1 MLLYGLAAVEFSPAQ
16 LAVIIV
22 MAVLLVALTVVNLLF
37 IVWLRGHMER
47 RLSGELQEER
57 ERLMEQLEGMKSG
70 VLPAA
75 GEEEEPTPPQ
85 PHKLQDSASQRKRE
99 LLLEKM
105 DLMKE
110 SDKAARKREE
120 SQE

>member
-1 MLLYGLAAVEFSPAQ
+1 MVLNGLAAVEFSPAQ

-22 MAVLLVALTVVNLLF
+22 MAVLLIALTVVNVLF

-75 GEEEEPTPPQ
+75 EEEEPVPPK
-85 PHKLQDSASQRKRE
+85 PHKLQDSVSQRKRE

-105 DLMKE
+105 DVMKAT
-110 SDKAARKREE
+110 DKSARKREE